1 MDDDGENTFRAG
13 TLVEASGCRVPGR
26 VVLLFPSY
34 IKGEREILFKRN
46 YSNNSSD
53 EARLFLSFKSI
64 VRICFPRFI
73 NQGTISIE
81 QKYPCRTTNLLCN
94 RTIALCLLRTIR
106 FFANITIRVAIFH
119 DPSCFSS
126 DTAHPIHVI
135 VYEEQFKR
143 RGSDCPLL
151 PPLHSSIGRDFK
163 DFAEQSNG
171 LRMGVFRPRRRV
183 GPSAEAESRVGVATD
198 ANYPHQIPTIHLN
211 SVACQKNR
219 RLAPFRFAEGLARL
233 TSRHISIDNF
243 ANFSKFPS
251 NFSFASCDVCVKP
264 ERSTDDS
271 IKPY

>member
-1 MDDDGENTFRAG
+1 M
-13 TLVEASGCRVPGR
+13 
-26 VVLLFPSY
+26 LLFPSY

-64 VRICFPRFI
+64 VRICFSRFI
-73 NQGTISIE
+73 NQGIISIE

-119 DPSCFSS
+119 RHAFHRIPLI
-126 DTAHPIHVI
+126 PYVI

-143 RGSDCPLL
+143 RGSDSPLL

-233 TSRHISIDNF
+233 TSRRISIDNF

-251 NFSFASCDVCVKP
+251 NFSFASSDVCVKP

>member
-1 MDDDGENTFRAG
+1 M
-13 TLVEASGCRVPGR
+13 
-26 VVLLFPSY
+26 LLFPSY

-73 NQGTISIE
+73 NQGIISIE
-81 QKYPCRTTNLLCN
+81 PNNQSLQSNNCTLSFTDNS
-94 RTIALCLLRTIR
+94 
-106 FFANITIRVAIFH
+106 IFRKH
-119 DPSCFSS
+119 YDSRCDFSS

-251 NFSFASCDVCVKP
+251 NFSFASL
-264 ERSTDDS
+264 
-271 IKPY
+271 